1 MKPTSV
7 KTSTNRRPRMRLIKA
22 LAVPLLTL
30 LLLAGGVAN
39 AQQNTNTVY
48 PNEVNLAL
56 AKPAYQSSLGVGADA
71 YLAVDGNTDGSVA
84 AITATTSGGPAADAD
99 NPSGPLFGLWTSYW
113 YVDLDSGTPGLG
125 SNYPIG
131 SLHVWFATDS
141 PQTRNDD
148 FTVIVYNNATNQV
161 FKKTYQGRP
170 PLNVLYNL
178 SPSVQGR
185 YVVFVPQNPLTTSD
199 GILSLAEVQVISPYT
214 GVTINITNNPP
225 GVVVTEGRVA
235 TLGPVGAAV
244 VGAPQDRLTYQ
255 WQKNGLDI
263 PGATGTTY
271 TTPITSM
278 SDSNAQFTVKC
289 TVSGLAALTTPA
301 KLTVEKDVVPPTV
314 DKPTFLSGPT
324 LLAQLV
330 FNELMDP
337 SSTTNTANYAFG
349 GSVNV
354 TGATL
359 SPVLQSTNDLHLYQT
374 VTLKIVGLAQNVPY
388 SLTVS
393 GVKDLGLNPI
403 VTTNFTGTIPFYE
416 MNWAMAG
423 IASQS
428 STNVGGEPWRAID
441 GNTDG
446 YFDNGSVAAA
456 YGANLQGYT
465 TSNEW
470 WEVDLGVIQPIG
482 RLEVWFRTL
491 TAGECQNLFNS
502 CTIRNNDFTLK
513 ILDPSRAVVWQATYP
528 GRPPISVPY
537 NFPSALSGRYVR
549 FEEANPPITDG
560 VFSLAE
566 VQVVAPYQN
575 ASISITQNPANT
587 SVTENKVAIF
597 SVAATAVGAPQS
609 SLTYQWQK
617 GSVDIAGANLP
628 TYQTPPRT
636 LGDSGATYACKFFL
650 SGISTQSTT
659 ATLTVNADTNAPTI
673 QSVVG
678 DSTYTFVTVTF
689 SEGVTA
695 ATAGNIANYSFSG
708 GLTITEVAVLTPNSV
723 RLTTSVQTAGTGY
736 TLSVSNIR
744 DLASGGGNLIVANS
758 TKTFTAVT
766 SDANRYV
773 RIGDPGNPPDTAGSL
788 HSGQVNYVY
797 WISKYILTTTE
808 YAAFL
813 NAVATT
819 NDVHSLYQG
828 TGMLIDRTGTDS
840 YSYTVQA
847 GMENRPIS
855 FITGAASMR
864 YANWLHNGA
873 TSASDT
879 ESGVYKFSAEYVFTP
894 RDPNALYFLPTVN
907 EWYKAA
913 YYDPT
918 KGGSGYWVYAVR
930 TDDVYDAVNTNA
942 FPNGLRA
949 ELPPGGA
956 HSANFD
962 NIAAA
967 NANGTTDVGAYT
979 GASSYYGTF
988 DQSGLQWEWAEPV
1001 GSETSTRR
1009 MGASQGNNAA
1019 RLRSDAIASNGIQV
1033 GGNSVNQSVRIA
1045 KADRLVIPLV
1055 TIGNPGNPADT
1066 AGSLHSGKVDSTYRI
1081 GKFMVRN
1088 FEYATFLNAV
1098 ATATNNPHTL
1108 WSGSMQITR
1117 SNINDFTYSY
1127 TVVSGAENR
1136 PISFASAVAGMRFCN
1151 WLHNGATVGSD
1162 TETGAYAFTGEYTF
1176 SARSPNSKFFLPTVD
1191 EWYKAAYYDP
1201 TKGGSDYWVYA
1212 VRTDDVYDGV
1222 TITNGLRAEL
1232 PPGGAHSANFDNIAS
1247 GITDNP
1253 YNLTDCGAY
1262 TAASSYYGTFDQ
1274 SGLQWEWAEP
1284 IVGQTVARR
1293 MGASQGNNAARL
1305 RSDAVAQN
1313 GIDPGGSSANQSFR
1327 VAAPAVGA
1335 LVRATLSVQQVQAGI
1350 KVSWTSTGTLQ
1361 SAPSVVG
1368 PWVNE
1373 TGATSGQIFPN
1384 SGTRFYRLAQ

>member
-1 MKPTSV
+1 MKHKIIS
-7 KTSTNRRPRMRLIKA
+7 
-22 LAVPLLTL
+22 LLTFL
-30 LLLAGGVAN
+30 LTAGGVAN
-39 AQQNTNTVY
+39 AQQTTNEPY
-48 PNEVNLAL
+48 ASEINRAL
-56 AKPAYQSSLGVGADA
+56 YQAAYQSSDPGGTYGGSDA
-71 YLAVDGNTDGSVA
+71 FLAIDGITDGNA
-84 AITATTSGGPAADAD
+84 AATSTTTSGGPVADAG
-99 NPSGPLFGLWTSYW
+99 NPAGPLFGLWTNYW
-113 YVDLDSGTPGLG
+113 YVDLAQNS
-125 SNYPIG
+125 SIG
-131 SLHVWFATDS
+131 SLHVWFS
-141 PQTRNDD
+141 LSNPQSRNDD
-148 FTVIVYNNATNQV
+148 FTMVILDSNTNTVFSAKYN
-161 FKKTYQGRP
+161 GRP
-170 PLNVLYNL
+170 PLNLIYNL
-178 SPSVQGR
+178 APAVQGR
-185 YVVFVPQNPLTTSD
+185 YVVFLPQNPLTTSD
-199 GILSLAEVQVISPYT
+199 GYFSLAEVQVIAPYT
-214 GVTINITNNPP
+214 GVTINITTNPANA
-225 GVVVTEGRVA
+225 VITEGRI
-235 TLGPVGAAV
+235 TTFGPVAASV

-255 WQKNGLDI
+255 WQKNGVSI

-271 TTPITSM
+271 TIPIATTN
-278 SDSNAQFTVKC
+278 DNNAQFRVLC
-289 TVSGLAALTTPA
+289 AVSGLAVPTAAAT
-301 KLTVEKDVVPPTV
+301 LTVNKDVAPPTI
-314 DKPTFLSGPT
+314 DALSFSTGPT
-324 LLAQLV
+324 LLGRLV

-337 SSTTNTANYAFG
+337 ASSANTANYNFG
-349 GSVNV
+349 AGVSV
-354 TGATL
+354 TRATL
-359 SPVLQSTNDLHLYQT
+359 SPVLTNATDLHLYQT
-374 VTLKIVGLAQNVPY
+374 VTLNILGLSQNVPY

-393 GVKDLGLNPI
+393 GVKDLGLNTI
-403 VTTNFTGTIPFYE
+403 VTTNFSGTIPFYE
-416 MNWAMAG
+416 VDWAMAG
-423 IASQS
+423 TASQS
-428 STNVGGEPWRAID
+428 STIVGGEAWRAID

-446 YFDNGSVAAA
+446 FFNNGSVAAA
-456 YGANLQGYT
+456 VGANSQGYT

-470 WEVDLGVIQPIG
+470 WEVDLGAIQSIG
-482 RLEVWFRTL
+482 RLGIWFRTL
-491 TAGECQNLFNS
+491 TADECQNLFNS

-513 ILDPSRAVVWQATYP
+513 ILDPSRAVVWQTTYP
-528 GRPPISVPY
+528 GRPPINVPY
-537 NFPSALSGRYVR
+537 NFPSGLLGRYVR

-566 VQVVAPYQN
+566 VQVVAPYTN
-575 ASISITQNPANT
+575 ASISVTQNPTNT
-587 SVTENKVAIF
+587 TVVENKVVIF
-597 SVAATAVGAPQS
+597 SAAATAVGAPQG

-617 GSVDIAGANLP
+617 GGVDIAGANLP
-628 TYQTPPRT
+628 TYQTPLLT
-636 LGDSGATYACKFFL
+636 LGNSGATYACKFFL

-659 ATLTVNADTNAPTI
+659 ATLTVNADTTPPTI

-678 DSTYTFVTVTF
+678 DATYTYLTVTF
-689 SEGVTA
+689 SKGVTA
-695 ATAGNIANYSFSG
+695 VTAGNVANYSLIG

-736 TLSVSNIR
+736 TLTVSNIR
-744 DLASGGGNLIVANS
+744 DLASGGGNVIVAGS

-766 SDANRYV
+766 SDANRFV
-773 RIGDPGNPPDTAGSL
+773 RVGDPGNPADTAGSL

-819 NDVHSLYQG
+819 NDMHSLYQG
-828 TGMLIDRTGTDS
+828 AGMLIDRAGTDS

-855 FITGAASMR
+855 LITGAASMR

-873 TSASDT
+873 TAVSDT
-879 ESGVYKFSAEYVFTP
+879 ESGVYSFSAEYVFTP
-894 RDPNALYFLPTVN
+894 RDPNALYFLPTVD

-930 TDDVYDAVNTNA
+930 TDDVYDGVTIT
-942 FPNGLRA
+942 NGLRA

-962 NIAAA
+962 NVAAA
-967 NANGTTDVGAYT
+967 NANGTTDVGAYS
-979 GASSYYGTF
+979 GAASYYGTF

-1001 GSETSTRR
+1001 GSSTTTRR

-1019 RLRSDAIASNGIQV
+1019 RLRSDAVAQNGIQV

-1045 KADRLVIPLV
+1045 KADRLVIPMV
-1055 TIGNPGNPADT
+1055 TVGNPGNPADT
-1066 AGSLHSGKVDSTYRI
+1066 AGSLHSGKVDSSYRI
-1081 GKFMVRN
+1081 GKYMVRN
-1088 FEYATFLNAV
+1088 SEYATFLNAV
-1098 ATATNNPHTL
+1098 ATTTNNPHTL

-1117 SNINDFTYSY
+1117 SNVNDFTYSY
-1127 TVVSGAENR
+1127 SVVPSAENR
-1136 PISFASAVAGMRFCN
+1136 PVGFASTVAAMRFCN